1 MQVVDLTGMTFGD
14 LTVLRRHDENTSY
27 RAAQWVCR
35 CSCDGREIIISAKN
49 LQSGTKSCGHRRVT
63 EVRKANIRHG
73 GRLTPEYTA
82 YASAK
87 NRCTNPKNT
96 AFDRYGERGI
106 KFKFTDFEHF
116 LSVLGPRPEG
126 HSLDRIDVDGNYEPG
141 NVRWATSKQQARN
154 RRCDNCAAL
163 KARITELEA
172 QVACSSMAES
182 SAVNRVVE
190 GSSPSVPAIDF

>member
-1 MQVVDLTGMTFGD
+1 MQVIDLTGTTFGD

-35 CSCDGREIIISAKN
+35 CNCDGREIIISAKN
-49 LQSGTKSCGHRRVT
+49 LRSGTKSCGHRRVT

-87 NRCTNPKNT
+87 NRCQNIRN
-96 AFDRYGERGI
+96 AAYERYGGRGI
-106 KFKFTDFEHF
+106 KFLFPSFEEF
-116 LSVLGPRPEG
+116 LAAVGPRPDG
-126 HSLDRIDVDGNYEPG
+126 HSLDRIDVDGPYATG

-154 RRCDNCAAL
+154 RRCDNCEAL
-163 KARITELEA
+163 KACIAELEA
-172 QVACSSMAES
+172 QVACSSMAECS
-182 SAVNRVVE
+182 PVKRVVE
-190 GSSPSVPAIDF
+190 GSSPSVPAID